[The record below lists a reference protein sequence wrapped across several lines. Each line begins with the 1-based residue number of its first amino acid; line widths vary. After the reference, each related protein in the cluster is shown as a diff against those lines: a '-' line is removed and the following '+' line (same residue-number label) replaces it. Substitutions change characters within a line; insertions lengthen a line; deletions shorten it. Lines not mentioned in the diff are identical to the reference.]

1 MMDSSWLIGAGT
13 IIGLGLYLN
22 SISDSKSTSGR
33 GLPEVN
39 TELADSDKPSFSQM
53 DSTNPEYYHI
63 SKDWVKTF
71 DTSCGW
77 TDDEQY
83 CPQAIVEAANCP
95 TKCTRPYYQTSMDL
109 RKQQGWSAWS
119 SPQAGDCGSVKFAC
133 STSLIADPKGSCP
146 PIRARAKLQGGPIH
160 TNNFTFDIEW
170 QLYSFLEGISLDCGG
185 PFYGWNGAGWSGNTW
200 TVTIDEVALIG
211 PAELSIKKTNVDGV
225 SGGSSSALNTSGTRS
240 NRSIAAK
247 YEICGVGD
255 LTQSATYQRYR
266 TDIDFSDEYVIDD
279 YVGAYELNVQLNIGR
294 DSDPILGEEGG
305 ALDTTTCDFNKTIN
319 ITVPNFVFIGP
330 PQSQCCDPLLLEDR
344 YEDPDR
350 PDFPHEKFYYDQ
362 LVVNSNGGGYKLSNI
377 NAWSS
382 APDANKCG
390 NSSPRI
396 ICSSDTTS
404 QTNNAE
410 TIFPRNGFMQ
420 W

>member
-1 MMDSSWLIGAGT
+1 MMDSSWLLGAGT

-22 SISDSKSTSGR
+22 SISDSKSTSAR
-33 GLPEVN
+33 GLTEVN
-39 TELADSDKPSFSQM
+39 TELADSDKPSFSPLN
-53 DSTNPEYYHI
+53 STNPEYYQN

-83 CPQAIVEAANCP
+83 CPKAIVEAANCS
-95 TKCTRPYYQTSMDL
+95 TECTRPFYQTSMNL
-109 RKQQGWSAWS
+109 RDAQGWSEWS
-119 SPQAGDCGSVKFAC
+119 SPQAGDCGSVKSLC
-133 STSLIADPKGSCP
+133 STALIADPKGSCP
-146 PIRARAKLQGGPIH
+146 PVRARAKLQGGPIH
-160 TNNFTFDIEW
+160 NNNFSFTIEW
-170 QLYSFLEGISLDCGG
+170 QLYSFLEGVTMDCW
-185 PFYGWNGAGWSGNTW
+185 PSYGWMAAGWTGNTGV
-200 TVTIDEVALIG
+200 VTIDEVALLG
-211 PAELSIKKTNVDGV
+211 PAELSLTKNAAYD
-225 SGGSSSALNTSGTRS
+225 LRTSGSRGNRITEPRS
-240 NRSIAAK
+240 K
-247 YEICGVGD
+247 YKTCQGNEIS
-255 LTQSATYQRYR
+255 LTSTYQKYF
-266 TDIDFSDEYVIDD
+266 TDIDFSNEYVMDD
-279 YVGAYELNVQLNIGR
+279 YVGAYDLSVQLNIGR
-294 DSDPILGEEGG
+294 NDDVILGDEVTLG
-305 ALDTTTCDFNKTIN
+305 DCDFNKTIN
-319 ITVPNFVFIGP
+319 ITIPNFVFIGP
-330 PQSQCCDPLLLEDR
+330 PRGRCCDPLLLEDR

-362 LVVNSNGGGYKLSNI
+362 LVRNENGGGYKLSNI

-396 ICSSDTTS
+396 ICSNDTTS